1 MFFFLSERTHIP
13 TYQTGHG
20 LEHTLFY
27 RWLDSSLARTSHR
40 QFSLIIRKA
49 ISHNSRTSIADDLL
63 VSSRV
68 RVILASCEPRPWFRL
83 D

>member
-1 MFFFLSERTHIP
+1 MFFFLSERKHIP

-49 ISHNSRTSIADDLL
+49 ISHNSRTSIAACKLSCSGNTRIL
-63 VSSRV
+63 RAKTMVSS
-68 RVILASCEPRPWFRL
+68 
-83 D
+83 